1 MKTILVV
8 ENEQETISSLSE
20 ILNRFGYNVITEQS
34 CRSALSVLKGG
45 AAVDLVITEERLPD
59 MDGLELIASLKEFKP
74 DIPSIM
80 LTTQGSVASYVKAF
94 NLGVFDYLNKPVSAR
109 LIDRVIKAA
118 IEGEPLRSSPVASF
132 LDR

>member
-8 ENEQETISSLSE
+8 DNEQETMSSLSE

-34 CRSALSVLKGG
+34 CRSALSVLKKGT
-45 AAVDLVITEERLPD
+45 AVDLVITEERLPD
-59 MDGLELIASLKEFKP
+59 IDGLEFIASLKEFKP

-80 LTTQGSVASYVKAF
+80 LTTQSSIETYLKAF

-109 LIDRVIKAA
+109 LIGRTIRAA
-118 IEGEPLRSSPVASF
+118 IEGKPLRSSPIASF